1 MATLIG
7 AKQQRKLRADLVQ
20 TITKSIKKNSLLL
33 ALFALATALLLAAT
47 NFLTKERIAESERM
61 AAQQALFE
69 IIPTDRHNNDLLVD
83 LQPIPEQYWEAL
95 GLTDGGNI
103 YIARFDDEPVA
114 AIIPSVTPKG
124 YSGDIAMIVGVNFDG
139 KIAGVRVT
147 EHRETPGLGDK
158 VELRKSD
165 WILSF
170 NGKSLTNPQTE
181 GWDVKKN
188 KGEFDQFT
196 GATITP
202 RAVIQQIAATLNYF
216 ESDRERLLIA
226 VQPQQPKA
234 SDQQQAMQ

>member
-1 MATLIG
+1 M
-7 AKQQRKLRADLVQ
+7 
-20 TITKSIKKNSLLL
+20 ITKSIKLNSALL
-33 ALFALATALLLAAT
+33 AIFALATALVLAT
-47 NFLTKERIAESERM
+47 THFLTKDRITEAERV

-83 LQPIPEQYWEAL
+83 LQPIPEQYWQLL
-95 GLTDGGNI
+95 GLPEGGNI
-103 YIARFDDEPVA
+103 YIARFDEEPIA

-124 YSGDIAMIVGVNFDG
+124 YSGDIEMIVGINFDG

-147 EHRETPGLGDK
+147 EHKETPGLGDK

-170 NGKSLTNPQTE
+170 NGKSLSNTNIE

-188 KGEFDQFT
+188 KGDFDQFT

-202 RAVIQQIAATLNYF
+202 RAVIHQIAETLNYF
-216 ESDRERLLIA
+216 ESDRERLLKEI
-226 VQPQQPKA
+226 QPQQAKA
-234 SDQQQAMQ
+234 VSNQQES